1 MLGEASVGGAP
12 VTPDRTPVTKR
23 VLKASGVVDVVSDV
37 LWATGRPMNRG
48 ELYQKLQDVGVQI
61 SDDDPLKNLGTI
73 LWRSGKFDNTGRA
86 YWFKDEARQAQS

>member
-1 MLGEASVGGAP
+1 
-12 VTPDRTPVTKR
+12 
-23 VLKASGVVDVVSDV
+23 
-37 LWATGRPMNRG
+37 MNRG